1 MDYQNL
7 RADVERFLTR
17 HFSQGRDG
25 HEIDKVVIHHNAG
38 CLSVDD
44 IYNVWQSREASA
56 HYQVTEDGT
65 VGQLVHDWDTAWHAG
80 SWAANST
87 SIGVEHANCGGPN
100 EGWPISDA
108 TVIAGARLVAALCWG
123 YNLGRPEWC
132 VNVFPHQ
139 YFSSTACPGQL
150 ATTHRETEKKLDSIR
165 ELAHDAKEQTTNN
178 HGTNLRDDID
188 KLDEKLDHIAQTQS
202 LLGQELTAHGHV
214 LDQLQAAQRQDRA
227 ERMTLD
233 SQAHD
238 EHERLWKELDRIKNR
253 L

>member
-1 MDYQNL
+1 MNFVQT
-7 RADVERFLTR
+7 FL
-17 HFSQGRDG
+17 
-25 HEIDKVVIHHNAG
+25 
-38 CLSVDD
+38 
-44 IYNVWQSREASA
+44 SR
-56 HYQVTEDGT
+56 T
-65 VGQLVHDWDTAWHAG
+65 LPFHDPLWITA
-80 SWAANST
+80 
-87 SIGVEHANCGGPN
+87 IGGLITACGGVA
-100 EGWPISDA
+100 GGMFGAISA
-108 TVIAGARLVAALCWG
+108 I
-123 YNLGRPEWC
+123 
-132 VNVFPHQ
+132 
-139 YFSSTACPGQL
+139 SKS
-150 ATTHRETEKKLDSIR
+150 HRETEKKLDSIR

-188 KLDEKLDHIAQTQS
+188 KLGEKLDHIAQTQS

>member
-1 MDYQNL
+1 MNFVQT
-7 RADVERFLTR
+7 FL
-17 HFSQGRDG
+17 
-25 HEIDKVVIHHNAG
+25 N
-38 CLSVDD
+38 
-44 IYNVWQSREASA
+44 SA
-56 HYQVTEDGT
+56 
-65 VGQLVHDWDTAWHAG
+65 LPFHDPLWITA
-80 SWAANST
+80 
-87 SIGVEHANCGGPN
+87 IGGLITACGGVA
-100 EGWPISDA
+100 GGMFGAISA
-108 TVIAGARLVAALCWG
+108 V
-123 YNLGRPEWC
+123 
-132 VNVFPHQ
+132 
-139 YFSSTACPGQL
+139 SKS
-150 ATTHRETEKKLDSIR
+150 HRETEKKLDSIR

-188 KLDEKLDHIAQTQS
+188 KLGEKLDHIAQTQS

>member
-1 MDYQNL
+1 MNFVQT
-7 RADVERFLTR
+7 FL
-17 HFSQGRDG
+17 S
-25 HEIDKVVIHHNAG
+25 
-38 CLSVDD
+38 
-44 IYNVWQSREASA
+44 SA
-56 HYQVTEDGT
+56 
-65 VGQLVHDWDTAWHAG
+65 LPFHDPLWITA
-80 SWAANST
+80 
-87 SIGVEHANCGGPN
+87 IGGLITACGGVA
-100 EGWPISDA
+100 GGMFGAISA
-108 TVIAGARLVAALCWG
+108 I
-123 YNLGRPEWC
+123 
-132 VNVFPHQ
+132 
-139 YFSSTACPGQL
+139 SKS
-150 ATTHRETEKKLDSIR
+150 HRETEKKLDSIR

-188 KLDEKLDHIAQTQS
+188 KLGEKLDHIAQTQS

>member
-1 MDYQNL
+1 MSFVQT
-7 RADVERFLTR
+7 FL
-17 HFSQGRDG
+17 S
-25 HEIDKVVIHHNAG
+25 
-38 CLSVDD
+38 
-44 IYNVWQSREASA
+44 SA
-56 HYQVTEDGT
+56 
-65 VGQLVHDWDTAWHAG
+65 LPFHDPLWITA
-80 SWAANST
+80 
-87 SIGVEHANCGGPN
+87 IGGLITACGGVA
-100 EGWPISDA
+100 GGMFGAISA
-108 TVIAGARLVAALCWG
+108 V
-123 YNLGRPEWC
+123 
-132 VNVFPHQ
+132 
-139 YFSSTACPGQL
+139 SKS
-150 ATTHRETEKKLDSIR
+150 HRETEKKLDSIR

>member
-1 MDYQNL
+1 MNFVQT
-7 RADVERFLTR
+7 FLSSTLP
-17 HFSQGRDG
+17 F
-25 HEIDKVVIHHNAG
+25 
-38 CLSVDD
+38 
-44 IYNVWQSREASA
+44 
-56 HYQVTEDGT
+56 
-65 VGQLVHDWDTAWHAG
+65 HDPLWITA
-80 SWAANST
+80 
-87 SIGVEHANCGGPN
+87 IGGLITACGGVA
-100 EGWPISDA
+100 GGMFGAISA
-108 TVIAGARLVAALCWG
+108 I
-123 YNLGRPEWC
+123 
-132 VNVFPHQ
+132 
-139 YFSSTACPGQL
+139 SKS
-150 ATTHRETEKKLDSIR
+150 HRETEKKLDSIR

-188 KLDEKLDHIAQTQS
+188 KLGEKLDHIAQTQS

>member
-1 MDYQNL
+1 MIVAQT
-7 RADVERFLTR
+7 FL
-17 HFSQGRDG
+17 
-25 HEIDKVVIHHNAG
+25 N
-38 CLSVDD
+38 
-44 IYNVWQSREASA
+44 SA
-56 HYQVTEDGT
+56 
-65 VGQLVHDWDTAWHAG
+65 LPFHDPLWITA
-80 SWAANST
+80 
-87 SIGVEHANCGGPN
+87 IGGLITACGGVA
-100 EGWPISDA
+100 GGMFGAISA
-108 TVIAGARLVAALCWG
+108 VSR
-123 YNLGRPEWC
+123 
-132 VNVFPHQ
+132 
-139 YFSSTACPGQL
+139 S
-150 ATTHRETEKKLDSIR
+150 HRETAKKLDSIR

-214 LDQLQAAQRQDRA
+214 LDQLQVAQRQDRS

>member
-1 MDYQNL
+1 MNFVQT
-7 RADVERFLTR
+7 FL
-17 HFSQGRDG
+17 S
-25 HEIDKVVIHHNAG
+25 
-38 CLSVDD
+38 
-44 IYNVWQSREASA
+44 SA
-56 HYQVTEDGT
+56 
-65 VGQLVHDWDTAWHAG
+65 LPFHDPLWITA
-80 SWAANST
+80 
-87 SIGVEHANCGGPN
+87 IGGLITACGGVA
-100 EGWPISDA
+100 GGMFGAISA
-108 TVIAGARLVAALCWG
+108 V
-123 YNLGRPEWC
+123 
-132 VNVFPHQ
+132 
-139 YFSSTACPGQL
+139 SKS
-150 ATTHRETEKKLDSIR
+150 HRETEKKLDSIR

-253 L
+253 M

>member
-1 MDYQNL
+1 MSFVQT
-7 RADVERFLTR
+7 FL
-17 HFSQGRDG
+17 S
-25 HEIDKVVIHHNAG
+25 
-38 CLSVDD
+38 
-44 IYNVWQSREASA
+44 SA
-56 HYQVTEDGT
+56 
-65 VGQLVHDWDTAWHAG
+65 LPFHDPLWITA
-80 SWAANST
+80 
-87 SIGVEHANCGGPN
+87 IGGLITACGGVA
-100 EGWPISDA
+100 GGMFGAISA
-108 TVIAGARLVAALCWG
+108 VSR
-123 YNLGRPEWC
+123 
-132 VNVFPHQ
+132 
-139 YFSSTACPGQL
+139 S
-150 ATTHRETEKKLDSIR
+150 HRETEKKLDSIR

-214 LDQLQAAQRQDRA
+214 LDQLQAAQRQDRS